1 MIKRKVSA
9 MLAAVMLTAS
19 LAACAAGDGGSSP
32 SGAGSSAPASQA
44 ESAASAASSEGD
56 VTLKILGE
64 FDANID
70 PANDPLK
77 GEIEE
82 RTGYKLEYSMLP
94 QDNADEK
101 LSLEITSGAE
111 YDILMLGPGKFRMLA
126 KQNALMEIGDLVDQY
141 GPTLKKI
148 IPEETW
154 RLATLNDGVYAIPQK
169 NERPNIEASLAMR
182 GDILAELGLE
192 VPTTTTEFR
201 AALVAI
207 KEKYPDMV
215 PFTHC
220 ISLDIKIIR
229 SAFGLYTDWLEEDG
243 KIVHWTETERAK
255 DYYQYMIDLYNDGL
269 FDKDFPVN
277 KTANRDEKFTGGK
290 AASMS
295 YDWFSS
301 DKIEPALKT
310 NFPDAEIALVPPLS
324 GDLGYEPGV
333 VANVRFLKASS
344 IPKSSKNAEHAIKF
358 MDKKLEWD
366 NFLYL
371 TLGEEGKTFELKDG
385 KYYPIMP
392 EFNETRS
399 TAYYY
404 LNGIDEENYAEMW
417 LARIR
422 RNEYVG
428 NTFDLLNADFDKY
441 AKYDPVALMPS
452 LESMAKYGT
461 SNRKFIDD
469 YQIKLITGG
478 ESLDHYDAFL
488 EQFREAGG
496 AAMSEEI
503 NAWYQENKS

>member
-32 SGAGSSAPASQA
+32 SGAGSSVPASQA
-44 ESAASAASSEGD
+44 ESAASAMSSEGD
-56 VTLKILGE
+56 ITLKILGE

-94 QDNADEK
+94 QDNAVEK

-215 PFTHC
+215 PFTH
-220 ISLDIKIIR
+220 
-229 SAFGLYTDWLEEDG
+229 
-243 KIVHWTETERAK
+243 
-255 DYYQYMIDLYNDGL
+255 
-269 FDKDFPVN
+269 
-277 KTANRDEKFTGGK
+277 
-290 AASMS
+290 
-295 YDWFSS
+295 
-301 DKIEPALKT
+301 
-310 NFPDAEIALVPPLS
+310 
-324 GDLGYEPGV
+324 
-333 VANVRFLKASS
+333 
-344 IPKSSKNAEHAIKF
+344 
-358 MDKKLEWD
+358 
-366 NFLYL
+366 
-371 TLGEEGKTFELKDG
+371 
-385 KYYPIMP
+385 
-392 EFNETRS
+392 
-399 TAYYY
+399 
-404 LNGIDEENYAEMW
+404 
-417 LARIR
+417 
-422 RNEYVG
+422 
-428 NTFDLLNADFDKY
+428 
-441 AKYDPVALMPS
+441 
-452 LESMAKYGT
+452 
-461 SNRKFIDD
+461 
-469 YQIKLITGG
+469 
-478 ESLDHYDAFL
+478 
-488 EQFREAGG
+488 
-496 AAMSEEI
+496 
-503 NAWYQENKS
+503 